1 MELDMERDE
10 YEKGGQGERGRLEPY
25 EVLVKCT
32 SHSEDAAVNL
42 SIDPVTSANAEGLH
56 RQNAQYSKRK

>member
-1 MELDMERDE
+1 MSMR
-10 YEKGGQGERGRLEPY
+10 KGDRGERERLKPY